1 MPLFIPNYHEVDS
14 NPLKL
19 KLDVYV
25 DYNGSKPII
34 VEDVAFYLNNGNLFD
49 GELYDMD
56 FLSFVI
62 MPNLN
67 VLIQEKTLNE
77 LYAEFMPLTDGKL
90 IVMAKFYDFY
100 TFKEIEINT

>member
-1 MPLFIPNYHEVDS
+1 
-14 NPLKL
+14 
-19 KLDVYV
+19 
-25 DYNGSKPII
+25 
-34 VEDVAFYLNNGNLFD
+34 
-49 GELYDMD
+49 MD